1 MATMNAAAVDNTK
14 KFKSMSRAKTKK
26 KVINGLLIAL
36 AIFLAVLVAFP
47 LYWLIRSALVTKQE
61 LFARP
66 PVVFPAEIQW
76 DNFAKGMARVP
87 FWTQLWNSVSI
98 TFPYVIGTVIT
109 CAFAGYAFARL
120 RFPLR
125 GMWFGLVISS
135 MMLPSVV
142 TLLPQ
147 VNLYTA
153 LGINNKWALIVPA
166 FLCAGGNA
174 YFVFLLRS
182 FFLTL
187 PMELDEAARIDGA
200 GTLRIFFSIMVPL
213 VKPALIVT
221 GLFSFI
227 NSWNEIFYSSIYL
240 TSDKEYTMPF
250 GLLIVQCMRSPNYE
264 QMMALTLL
272 VSLPCLILFFIGN
285 KFFVEGISLG
295 AVKG

>member
-1 MATMNAAAVDNTK
+1 MATMNAAAVSNTK
-14 KFKSMSRAKTKK
+14 KFKSMSRSKTKK

-36 AIFLAVLVAFP
+36 AVFLAVLVAFP

-87 FWTQLWNSVSI
+87 FWTQLGNSISI

-153 LGINNKWALIVPA
+153 LGINNRWALIVPA

-240 TSDKEYTMPF
+240 TSDTEYTMPL
-250 GLLIVQCMRSPNYE
+250 GLLIVQGMRSPNYE

>member
-1 MATMNAAAVDNTK
+1 MATMNAAAVSNTK
-14 KFKSMSRAKTKK
+14 KFKSMSRSKTKK

-36 AIFLAVLVAFP
+36 AVFLAVLVAFP

-87 FWTQLWNSVSI
+87 FWTQLGNSISI

-147 VNLYTA
+147 VNMYTA
-153 LGINNKWALIVPA
+153 LGINNRWALIVPA

-240 TSDKEYTMPF
+240 TSDTEYTMPL
-250 GLLIVQCMRSPNYE
+250 GLLIVQGMRSPNYE